1 MRNAKA
7 NLTPNMGKAKK
18 RTMDVML
25 VYLKTK
31 DKLGKIHGKFAKI
44 KI

>member
-1 MRNAKA
+1 MA
-7 NLTPNMGKAKK
+7 KAKK

-31 DKLGKIHGKFAKI
+31 DKLGKIHGKLAKI
-44 KI
+44 NKI